1 MTTYII
7 NDGEFDKLQNK
18 VILVTGGAAGIGR
31 AIVTLA
37 HENGAKVAF
46 CDVDEARGKQVEQEL
61 DANVFFKRCDVFD
74 WDELLH
80 FFQETVSKFGRI
92 DTVIANA
99 AINKLETLDEPIDDD
114 LLHLKK
120 PDLSVLNINI
130 AATWYI
136 TKCAI
141 SFFRM
146 HPEIPSQLVLFGS
159 AASIWD
165 TPPLY
170 TYCASKGAVLGLM
183 RSLRTQL
190 PKMNIS
196 VNMIAPW
203 MTGKRNGQ
211 GYSDP
216 GYIQYGSDLK
226 IPDTQKPKE
235 ARSTLSS

>member
-7 NDGEFDKLQNK
+7 NDGEFEKLQNK

-46 CDVDEARGKQVEQEL
+46 CDVDEARGKQVGQEL

-120 PDLSVLNINI
+120 PDLSVLNVNI
-130 AATWYI
+130 AAT
-136 TKCAI
+136 C
-141 SFFRM
+141 
-146 HPEIPSQLVLFGS
+146 G
-159 AASIWD
+159 
-165 TPPLY
+165 
-170 TYCASKGAVLGLM
+170 
-183 RSLRTQL
+183 
-190 PKMNIS
+190 
-196 VNMIAPW
+196 
-203 MTGKRNGQ
+203 
-211 GYSDP
+211 
-216 GYIQYGSDLK
+216 
-226 IPDTQKPKE
+226 
-235 ARSTLSS
+235 

>member
-1 MTTYII
+1 MTTYVI
-7 NDGEFDKLQNK
+7 NDGEFEKLQNK
-18 VILVTGGAAGIGR
+18 VILVTGGAAGIGQ

-37 HENGAKVAF
+37 HQNGAKVAF

-120 PDLSVLNINI
+120 PDLSVLNVNI
-130 AATWYI
+130 AAT
-136 TKCAI
+136 C
-141 SFFRM
+141 
-146 HPEIPSQLVLFGS
+146 
-159 AASIWD
+159 
-165 TPPLY
+165 
-170 TYCASKGAVLGLM
+170 KGAVLGLM

-203 MTGKRNGQ
+203 MTVMPIGIIADR
-211 GYSDP
+211 
-216 GYIQYGSDLK
+216 
-226 IPDTQKPKE
+226 
-235 ARSTLSS
+235 